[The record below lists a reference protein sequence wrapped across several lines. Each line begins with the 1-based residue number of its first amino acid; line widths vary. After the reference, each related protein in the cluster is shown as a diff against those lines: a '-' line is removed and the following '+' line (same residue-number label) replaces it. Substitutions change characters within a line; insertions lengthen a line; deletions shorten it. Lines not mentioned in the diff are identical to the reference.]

1 MRNDKPSPSLVP
13 HIPGFD
19 VEVYLVFDDFGLI
32 GRSYREVD
40 ENQADRETLIRNML
54 AGEYERPVR
63 VVAFNTAEGWS
74 RDVSDDIAR
83 EVCQRAIAE
92 GRELPF
98 GSKAFAEYQLGQDCP
113 V

>member
-1 MRNDKPSPSLVP
+1 MRSDRLSPALVP

-19 VEVYLVFDDFGLI
+19 TEIYLVLDDFGPV

-40 ENQADRETLIRNML
+40 ESAADKETLIRNLL

-63 VVAFNTAEGWS
+63 IVAFNTAEGWS
-74 RDVSDDIAR
+74 RDVSDEIAR
-83 EVCQRAIAE
+83 EVCQRASAE
-92 GRELPF
+92 GCELPF
-98 GSKAFAEYQLGQDCP
+98 GSKAFAEYQLGEDCP